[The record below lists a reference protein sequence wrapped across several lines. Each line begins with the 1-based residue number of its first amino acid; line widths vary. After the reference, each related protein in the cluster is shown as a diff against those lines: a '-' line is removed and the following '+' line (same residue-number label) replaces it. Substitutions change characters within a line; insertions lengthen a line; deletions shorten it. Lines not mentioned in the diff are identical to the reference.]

1 MTAVDIRAVFA
12 LLAFPVL
19 GWSDIISDITA
30 PESDETSALQIKVE
44 QFWTPVLKAAEGV
57 KMEKHWELYADA
69 EDVIAGLPRENDYVK
84 KALREALDHLRRADS
99 LLLQQAL
106 QSSNTASEK
115 LKGPVDA
122 GSGSFSFLTGG
133 QNFLKA
139 ALGRFID
146 GGRYSEKLVN
156 QVEQRQADILPL
168 LRGAASSTGD
178 ILGDCRLASQRSS
191 DVRKYDIY
199 NDGVPKTP
207 KNANA
212 LAKRI
217 IDAAGE
223 TRHRFTSS
231 ITDMVKG
238 IARDVLEKQEDA
250 SATVMRESLHASL
263 AKAEAEAE
271 KSESVA
277 KFACVGCKSLADYG
291 QRPNPIHA
299 SLASQLIDL

>member
-19 GWSDIISDITA
+19 GWADIISDITA

-69 EDVIAGLPRENDYVK
+69 EAVIAGLPKENDYVK
-84 KALREALDHLRRADS
+84 KALREALDHLKRADS
-99 LLLQQAL
+99 LLLKQAL

-122 GSGSFSFLTGG
+122 GSGGFSFLTGG

-178 ILGDCRLASQRSS
+178 ILSDCRLASQRSS

-207 KNANA
+207 KEC
-212 LAKRI
+212 KRFGKTHHRCCWRNQAPI
-217 IDAAGE
+217 HFIHNRHGE
-223 TRHRFTSS
+223 GNRTR
-231 ITDMVKG
+231 
-238 IARDVLEKQEDA
+238 
-250 SATVMRESLHASL
+250 
-263 AKAEAEAE
+263 
-271 KSESVA
+271 
-277 KFACVGCKSLADYG
+277 CVGKAGRCFRDGDAGIFTRLSCQG
-291 QRPNPIHA
+291 
-299 SLASQLIDL
+299 